1 MAADPAAMTAAPAS
15 APEPVQDDLRLQ
27 TRRRQ
32 MLQLLFGVLFAL
44 QLGGVGLRWL
54 QVEVTA
60 EPLLAT
66 AAMAQGVL
74 LGACLLVLGRG
85 QERIATLLYVVGS
98 LALASVAYF
107 QWGMAFANRG
117 QLFNLLPVLVA
128 GVLLGRRSLWL
139 ATSWLLLSV
148 LLGAWR
154 DLVSTY
160 FSDDRIWSVA
170 HVLLFTVGGLLLVA
184 LVLDQTLGLLREA
197 LQSAL
202 RRGDALARKR
212 DALQLEM
219 QEKERS
225 REQLVHALK
234 MENVGRLASGVAH
247 DFNHILA
254 VIMGYAGKGRRS
266 DDVAELQQALLG
278 VEAATRRATAVTRR
292 LLDFSRQEPARPQPL
307 DAAASITAIEPVLRQ
322 LFDRRVQVQV
332 DTGAVRCRILFDPAL
347 LELVLISMAANANH
361 AMPEGGRF
369 ALQLAWDGEGQPLQL
384 RVSDDG
390 LGMSEAVRLRCL
402 EPFFTTKPSGQGT
415 GLGLAVAANLLANA
429 GGRIAVHSA
438 LGQGT
443 TFVIELPASA
453 LD

>member
-1 MAADPAAMTAAPAS
+1 MAADPAATTAAP

-266 DDVAELQQALLG
+266 DDAAELQQALLG

-369 ALQLAWDGEGQPLQL
+369 ALQLAWDGDGQPLQL

-390 LGMSEAVRLRCL
+390 RGMSEAVRLRCL